1 MGDIFTN
8 GQIKTRL
15 SVEFLKNDIDYT
27 DNLRDQDII
36 WVKMNEDGEPD
47 EEWNS
52 AHIGAG
58 KYIDITE
65 EDVTNK
71 AIFEVRVYEL
81 IEQKVVT
88 S

>member
-1 MGDIFTN
+1 
-8 GQIKTRL
+8 
-15 SVEFLKNDIDYT
+15 
-27 DNLRDQDII
+27 
-36 WVKMNEDGEPD
+36 MNEDGQPD

-52 AHIGAG
+52 AHVGAG

-81 IEQKVVT
+81 IE
-88 S
+88 